1 MGRRGVRQRNHPR
14 KVRTMGENDL
24 LILIVDDEPE
34 MCWALEHIL
43 HKSGQR
49 VIKALSGREALRLS
63 KEHQPSL
70 AFVDAKLPDMEG
82 LELARR
88 LRELAGDLRIV
99 MVSGYFYRDDE
110 AVQKALSEKV
120 ISDFIG
126 KPFKNEDILET
137 LP

>member
-1 MGRRGVRQRNHPR
+1 MSKTDQ
-14 KVRTMGENDL
+14 

-34 MCWALEHIL
+34 MCWALEYIL
-43 HKSGQR
+43 KKSGGQ
-49 VIKALSGREALRLS
+49 VIKALRGEEALHLAKS
-63 KEHQPSL
+63 HKLAL

-88 LRELAGDLRIV
+88 LRESAAGLPIV

-110 AVQKALSEKV
+110 AVQKALAEGV
-120 ISDFIG
+120 ITDFIG
-126 KPFKNEDILET
+126 KPFVNEDILKT

>member
-1 MGRRGVRQRNHPR
+1 
-14 KVRTMGENDL
+14 MGESRH

-43 HKSGQR
+43 SKSGCR
-49 VIKALSGREALRLS
+49 VIKALSGQDALSLAEAH
-63 KEHQPSL
+63 EPVL

-88 LRELAGDLRIV
+88 MRELAPNLRIV

-110 AVQKALSEKV
+110 AVQRALSEK
-120 ISDFIG
+120 IIAGFIG
-126 KPFKNEDILET
+126 KPFNNEDILSS